1 MIRPVL
7 EYTCPVWHSGLT
19 VEHRSQPYR
28 RHVHA
33 YFLTCLSRSTVA
45 THSSGHTRRSGR
57 CCFRLRPRVDDSSA
71 HCQNRGGEWQDAIQA
86 RFNAASE
93 LRAHNAGGSRE
104 RWTTFADAA
113 LQLRHQ
119 SVRSLQRIELCSG
132 CLERAHSTHKL
143 RGLWWMFGDS
153 MVEHS
158 RVDIFDIDGWP
169 ANASQR
175 RGSASSLTQRH
186 RRSSHFNGTSR
197 TCGSRFTWKTTE
209 TVTEMSIVK
218 TATNPIVL
226 VIITRICQ
234 ISDVTYYVIYRI
246 FNTNL

>member
-132 CLERAHSTHKL
+132 CLERAWLVVNVWRQHGGAQSCRH
-143 RGLWWMFGDS
+143 
-153 MVEHS
+153 
-158 RVDIFDIDGWP
+158 I
-169 ANASQR
+169 
-175 RGSASSLTQRH
+175 RH
-186 RRSSHFNGTSR
+186 RRLTSECVSAARISQFVDAETSSLEPFQRHFTHLRFALHLKNNRNGDRNVYSQN
-197 TCGSRFTWKTTE
+197 GDKPYSSIDNHPY
-209 TVTEMSIVK
+209 MS
-218 TATNPIVL
+218 
-226 VIITRICQ
+226 
-234 ISDVTYYVIYRI
+234 
-246 FNTNL
+246 NLWRHILRHT